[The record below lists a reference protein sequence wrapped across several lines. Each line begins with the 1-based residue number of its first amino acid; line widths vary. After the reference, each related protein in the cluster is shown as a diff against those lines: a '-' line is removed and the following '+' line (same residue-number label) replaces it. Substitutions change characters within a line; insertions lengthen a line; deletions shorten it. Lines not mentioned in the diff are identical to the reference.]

1 MKRGKTRVIKSQLI
15 LVLNMIGVADDQFW
29 YLNRDMLVSF
39 YCNFLGFSSFKSL
52 CCEKCLV
59 KWVDGNDC

>member
-39 YCNFLGFSSFKSL
+39 YRNFLGFSSYKSL
-52 CCEKCLV
+52 CCEKYLV
-59 KWVDGNDC
+59 KGVDGNDC